1 MKNKFAF
8 RAKKRQENGFYG
20 VFKSALKRFGFLLYD
35 SDDAQIYKMA
45 FQLDP
50 QGVPRIKTANLLR
63 KFAFSAKKT
72 SKKLGF
78 SGSSGLH

>member
-8 RAKKRQENGFYG
+8 RAKKRQKIGFYG
-20 VFKSALKRFGFLLYD
+20 VFKSALKRFGFLLFD

-50 QGVPRIKTANLLR
+50 QGVPRIKTAKLLR